1 MIIFDPDQWLSAL
14 VWTRHGIVTVL
25 RSFLQKKLNL
35 EYKHFAEIYFRFCTA
50 GDDRKLRYFVSD
62 GRSSSSVTVLEGHS
76 SYINDCVIEPVS
88 GLDVAS
94 VSGKQ

>member
-1 MIIFDPDQWLSAL
+1 MTTFNTLFL
-14 VWTRHGIVTVL
+14 LKKKL
-25 RSFLQKKLNL
+25 RSFNIGQSYILKFINFNI
-35 EYKHFAEIYFRFCTA
+35 YIFARIYIRFCTA

-62 GRSSSSVTVLEGHS
+62 GRSSSSVTVLEGHL

-94 VSGKQ
+94 VSGKH

>member
-1 MIIFDPDQWLSAL
+1 MHYGIIGSCLWF
-14 VWTRHGIVTVL
+14 
-25 RSFLQKKLNL
+25 
-35 EYKHFAEIYFRFCTA
+35 EYLYLCVHFFIYRFCTA
-50 GDDRKLRYFVSD
+50 GEDRKLRYFVSD
-62 GRSSSSVTVLEGHS
+62 GRNSSSVTVLEGHL